1 MRDGFGALTGL
12 MAAAAIVLVSAA
24 PAYALGAKATLA
36 NGVITVSGGQAA
48 KSAPISWEGV
58 VVTAANKGGS
68 FTLISTYVPADC
80 VGALSDGSAS
90 IDVRVEG
97 CSGSITGLPGT
108 GQVTIYAPGDDA
120 DVGAGGALSYRDN
133 GDGTVTDIRTALSW
147 EKKTDANVN
156 SVYNWDDAFAY
167 VAELNTMNGGA
178 GFAGHN
184 DWRLPNVRELLSIV
198 DYGRSNPSI
207 HPIFGPTA
215 GVLNF
220 VLYWSSTSW
229 AAYQPAVE
237 CVGREFQGF
246 FADLRRHAP
255 VRQGQLQPGA
265 GGAGRYLDRP
275 RRAPASRVPQRASR
289 QNGHC
294 GRASPLEP

>member
-1 MRDGFGALTGL
+1 MRSGFGAPTGL
-12 MAAAAIVLVSAA
+12 MAAAAIVFFSAA
-24 PAYALGAKATLA
+24 PAHALGAKASLA
-36 NGVITVSGGQAA
+36 NGVITVTGGQAA

-68 FTLISTYVPADC
+68 FTFISMYVPPDC
-80 VGALSDGSAS
+80 IGALSDGTAS

-108 GQVTIYAPGDDA
+108 GQVTTYAPGDDA

-133 GDGTVTDIRTALSW
+133 GNGTVTDIRSGLTW

-156 SVYNWDDAFAY
+156 ENYTWESAFAY
-167 VAELNTMNGGA
+167 VAELNAMNGGA

-198 DYGRSNPSI
+198 DYGRANPSI

-215 GVLNF
+215 GVLNYVMF
-220 VLYWSSTSW
+220 WSSTSW
-229 AAYQPAVE
+229 AGYQPQYNAWAVNF
-237 CVGREFQGF
+237 RDSLS
-246 FADLRRHAP
+246 DLPGMLPFGKGSFLR
-255 VRQGQLQPGA
+255 VRA
-265 GGAGRYLDRP
+265 VRGGL
-275 RRAPASRVPQRASR
+275 
-289 QNGHC
+289 
-294 GRASPLEP
+294 